1 MGSVGAANQHMTELS
16 EALVVAVQDHQAGR
30 IEAAEAAYRQILRI
44 DPRHSEALRLSGL
57 IAHQRGQHQLAVDLV
72 CRAIAIRPTPLHYLN
87 LGMAYEGLDQFER
100 AVESYRRALELDP
113 TSVDALNCLGNS
125 YRARG
130 AGEAAVGCYRAAVAA
145 RPEHAL
151 AHYNLGGLL
160 YERGDLDGALIHCSR
175 AAALDPNEF
184 DAHINLGNVH
194 RARGEFTLAA
204 DCYRRALAISPN
216 NGLVLNN
223 LGNVFALQGDEE
235 RALDLY
241 RAAAAALPDFA
252 LAHYNLAGLL
262 LERGDL
268 AGAHEHSRRAVL
280 LDPSDADSQ
289 FRLGCVLDQ
298 RNEIA
303 AAMDCYQG
311 AIALK
316 PGHAQAHC
324 NLGLLHLNQGEPLSA
339 RAGYDRAIASNPEH
353 AKAHV
358 GRAMVDLMLGDWS
371 RGWNEYEWRWR
382 IKNVPPPLPGIASPS
397 WSGEPLCGARILL
410 VDEQGIG
417 DALQFVRYA
426 PLVADLGGRVL
437 LRVRPGLRRIL
448 ATVRGVESVST
459 FDEPLPQFDAHCPL
473 LSLPRAI
480 GTRVE
485 TVPGE
490 VPYLSADADR
500 VVEWRRRL
508 GAHGFKIGIC
518 WQGGTKKTGLS
529 RSFPPGELRRISS
542 IPGVRLISLQKP
554 DAADPAGPLD
564 SDMPVELPGPDF
576 DAGPDAF
583 LDTAA
588 LIESLDL
595 VITCDTSIAHLAGA
609 LARPAWIALQYAA
622 DWRWMSGRDTSPW
635 YPTHRLF
642 RQSTSGQWSDVFD
655 SMYQRLAARAATDST
670 P

>member
-1 MGSVGAANQHMTELS
+1 MAELS
-16 EALVVAVQDHQAGR
+16 EALVVAMQDHQAGR
-30 IEAAEAAYRQILRI
+30 IEAAEAAYRRILRI
-44 DPRHSEALRLSGL
+44 DPRHSEALRLCGL

-72 CRAIAIRPTPLHYLN
+72 SRAIAVGATPLHYLN
-87 LGMAYEGLDQFER
+87 LGMAYDGLNQFER

-113 TSVDALNCLGNS
+113 TSVDALNCLGNT

-130 AGEAAVGCYRAAVAA
+130 VGKAALDCYRAAVAA
-145 RPEHAL
+145 QPEHAL

-175 AAALDPNEF
+175 AAALGPGEF

-194 RARGEFTLAA
+194 RARGALALAA

-216 NGLVLNN
+216 NGLAFNN
-223 LGNVFALQGDEE
+223 LGNVSALQGDWE

-241 RAAAAALPDFA
+241 RAAAAALPNFA

-280 LDPSDADSQ
+280 LDPSDADSH

-298 RNEIA
+298 RNEIT
-303 AAMDCYQG
+303 AAMHSYQS

-316 PGHAQAHC
+316 PAHAQAHC

-339 RAGYDRAIASNPEH
+339 RASYDRAIGANPEH

-358 GRAMVDLMLGDWS
+358 GRAMVDLMQGDWS
-371 RGWNEYEWRWR
+371 RAWNQYEWRWK
-382 IKNVPPPLPGIASPS
+382 IKDAPPLLPGIARPF
-397 WSGEPLCGARILL
+397 WSGEPLDGARILL

-426 PLVADLGGRVL
+426 PLVADRGGRVL
-437 LRVRPGLRRIL
+437 LRVRPALRRIL
-448 ATVRGVESVST
+448 GTVRGVESIST

-473 LSLPRAI
+473 LSLPRAF
-480 GTRVE
+480 GTNVE
-485 TVPGE
+485 TVPRE
-490 VPYLSADADR
+490 VPYVWAEPER
-500 VVEWRRRL
+500 VSEWRRRL
-508 GAHGFKIGIC
+508 GTHGFKIGIC
-518 WQGGTKKTGLS
+518 WRGSTKKTGMG
-529 RSFPPGELRRISS
+529 RSFPIGELRRISS
-542 IPGVRLISLQKP
+542 IPGVRLISLQK
-554 DAADPAGPLD
+554 ADGTDPTGPLD
-564 SDMPVELPGPDF
+564 SDMPVELLGADI
-576 DAGPDAF
+576 DSGPDAF
-583 LDTAA
+583 VDTAA
-588 LIESLDL
+588 VIESLDL
-595 VITCDTSIAHLAGA
+595 VITCDTSIAHLTGA
-609 LARPAWIALQYAA
+609 LGRPAWIALQYAA
-622 DWRWMSGRDTSPW
+622 DWRWMLGRDTSPW

-642 RQSTSGQWSDVFD
+642 RQSVNGRWSDVFD
-655 SMYQRLAARAATDST
+655 SIYERLCARPVTGSR